1 MENLNQQD
9 INKLTKT
16 ILIGLPGVGKSTLT
30 DEICRLIEEKTNIHI
45 ENVSSDLRLRD
56 VRKDANNPVVKKFMA
71 SHKIPR
77 SDFDLLIKTNEFM
90 KKYGEP
96 AFRDLESDVII
107 DMLERGEFEGKI
119 ANLGGKAM
127 LHPKTA
133 EAFKKRGYQVIYLK
147 TTVKENAAHIT
158 KDFEAMLDGAVIT
171 RSNINGPIL
180 EAVQKEVPAYAHV
193 SPAKFMENRIQKM
206 RNVLKSPN
214 PSRAVRKASITRKKE
229 IYLYEQRIKVRDQKA
244 FDIMA
249 RFNNE
254 RDKLYEQAA
263 DCVLNCSQNLKDDA
277 LRVLEIVRNKSW
289 NTMLKHAPNER

>member
-96 AFRDLESDVII
+96 VPLFPKAIVIRLLSGLYSI
-107 DMLERGEFEGKI
+107 
-119 ANLGGKAM
+119 
-127 LHPKTA
+127 
-133 EAFKKRGYQVIYLK
+133 
-147 TTVKENAAHIT
+147 
-158 KDFEAMLDGAVIT
+158 
-171 RSNINGPIL
+171 
-180 EAVQKEVPAYAHV
+180 
-193 SPAKFMENRIQKM
+193 SPTQE
-206 RNVLKSPN
+206 
-214 PSRAVRKASITRKKE
+214 E
-229 IYLYEQRIKVRDQKA
+229 D
-244 FDIMA
+244 
-249 RFNNE
+249 
-254 RDKLYEQAA
+254 
-263 DCVLNCSQNLKDDA
+263 
-277 LRVLEIVRNKSW
+277 
-289 NTMLKHAPNER
+289 